1 MSSLPASLKRIGSI
15 ATEKKWWHRFFRR
28 SRAANSIV
36 SGGIWP
42 KFKLIQAFMHVLIT
56 CKYEKDPIK
65 NSRENVMTLSMGI
78 FSDAQGQLTL
88 LSVVGSGRI
97 LNSCKLLCMSSLP
110 ASIKRIRS
118 KTVEKMWWRPFPH
131 YKPMGAIVAMETR
144 VLIWTASKPNAAFP
158 PPQWCFR

>member
-1 MSSLPASLKRIGSI
+1 MVTSI
-15 ATEKKWWHRFFRR
+15 FRR

-65 NSRENVMTLSMGI
+65 NSRENVMTHFSPYKSMGI

-97 LNSCKLLCMSSLP
+97 SNSCKLLCMS
-110 ASIKRIRS
+110 
-118 KTVEKMWWRPFPH
+118 
-131 YKPMGAIVAMETR
+131 
-144 VLIWTASKPNAAFP
+144 
-158 PPQWCFR
+158 